1 MRTPEGDELLGV
13 IRQLVHGHVHP
24 TQEEAVVGVVAQT
37 VVIIM
42 SDPKYYS
49 HLRLVIELQSRVLQ
63 LERALSLY
71 QQQMSS
77 PPVRARAAPKPSK
90 TPAKKVV
97 AKKTMSKKPPRPYN
111 VKQFKR
117 GAKGL

>member
-1 MRTPEGDELLGV
+1 MRTPEGDELLAV

-24 TQEEAVVGVVAQT
+24 AQEEAMVGVVAQT

-63 LERALSLY
+63 LERVLSLY

-77 PPVRARAAPKPSK
+77 PPVRARAAPKPRK
-90 TPAKKVV
+90 TVAKKPAKKTVS
-97 AKKTMSKKPPRPYN
+97 KTPPRPYN